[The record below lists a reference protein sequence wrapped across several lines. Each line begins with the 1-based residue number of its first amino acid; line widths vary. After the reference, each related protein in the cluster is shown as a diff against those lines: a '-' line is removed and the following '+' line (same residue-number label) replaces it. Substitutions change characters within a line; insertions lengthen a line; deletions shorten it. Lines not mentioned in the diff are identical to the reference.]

1 MSFKSKLLIFLFCL
15 QWLPAYADPAEA
27 AQARVQASH
36 AALQAAEGD
45 YRQRRAVGGLS
56 PGEAA
61 DYRSYIAQLR
71 QRFFGACADLA
82 TFSPHWFRFNTPC
95 PPQVPNHGRP
105 AAIDQAREQ
114 TPQERVT
121 AHTRDLDAA
130 LGEFDELLLRE
141 QARVMAATPPPSAS
155 ASASG
160 RASGSGAGGEGE
172 EGGQG
177 ALAGRGAAGE
187 ASGENETAA
196 VGAAGTDAGAVASA
210 AGSGGGAVPP
220 GRAGSRGGG
229 QQRSAQGAPPDMPDG
244 SDDDVV
250 ARQLR
255 EAAQAEQDPE
265 LRARL
270 WDEYRRYKRGTR

>member
-1 MSFKSKLLIFLFCL
+1 MGFASKLLICMFCL
-15 QWLPAYADPAEA
+15 HWLPAYADPAEA

-36 AALQAAEGD
+36 AVLQAAEGD
-45 YRQRRAVGGLS
+45 YRQRRSVGGLS

-82 TFSPHWFRFNTPC
+82 TLSPHGFRFNSPC
-95 PPQVPNHGRP
+95 PRQLPNYGRP

-121 AHTRDLDAA
+121 AHARDLDAA
-130 LGEFDELLLRE
+130 LGEFDEMLLRE
-141 QARVMAATPPPSAS
+141 QERVKAATPPPRAS

-160 RASGSGAGGEGE
+160 SGSGADGEGGEG
-172 EGGQG
+172 
-177 ALAGRGAAGE
+177 AMAGRSTAGE
-187 ASGENETAA
+187 ASGDSETAA
-196 VGAAGTDAGAVASA
+196 ATAAGTDAGAVASA

-229 QQRSAQGAPPDMPDG
+229 QQRSAQGAPPDIPDG

-265 LRARL
+265 LKARL